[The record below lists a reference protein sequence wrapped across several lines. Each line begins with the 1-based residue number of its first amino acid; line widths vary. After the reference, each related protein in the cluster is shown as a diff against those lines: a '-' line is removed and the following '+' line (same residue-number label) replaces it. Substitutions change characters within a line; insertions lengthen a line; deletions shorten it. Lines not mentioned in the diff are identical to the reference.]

1 MTTTTQKNARI
12 YMRVSTESQDLDR
25 QQRLIDDARA
35 NGYYVAG
42 TYAEKASG
50 TTTDRPELQRM
61 IRDLQPGDVVIAE
74 KIDRLSRLPLPE
86 AAALIDS
93 IKSKGARLAIPGVID
108 LSEFAAGADGVAQIV
123 LNATQDMLLK
133 LALQMARDDYE
144 TRRQRQREGIDG
156 ALKKLREGHP
166 DAKPF
171 GRRADTTLHERIVAL
186 RNGGTTIA
194 ETARLTDSSLATV
207 KRVMAAHRAKT

>member
-1 MTTTTQKNARI
+1 
-12 YMRVSTESQDLDR
+12 MRVSTESQDLDR

-86 AAALIDS
+86 ATALIDS

-108 LSEFAAGADGVAQIV
+108 LSEFAAGADGIAQIV
-123 LNATQDMLLK
+123 LSATQDMLLK

-144 TRRQRQREGIDG
+144 TRRKRQREGIDG
-156 ALKKLREGHP
+156 ALARIKSGDPKQ
-166 DAKPF
+166 APF
-171 GRRADTTLHERIVAL
+171 GRRADAELHARIVAL
-186 RNGGTTIA
+186 RATNTLA
-194 ETARLTDSSLATV
+194 ATAKLSGASVATV
-207 KRVMAAHRAKT
+207 KRVMAAHKAKSE